1 MCGFTVIFSYAP
13 DAPPVSVGEVRQIN
27 ERMRA
32 RGPDGEGEWFSSD
45 GRVGLGHRRL
55 AIIDP
60 GETGAQPMQLA
71 GSDGAPRFVIT
82 YNGEIYNYK
91 AIRDELTAEGRL
103 FASNSDT
110 EVLLHLYDR
119 DGPEMVHKLRGM
131 FAFAIWDAEKQ
142 GVFLA
147 RDPFG
152 IKPLYYAT
160 DGKTVRVASQVKA
173 LLAGGRIDTSPD
185 PAGHVGFFMFG
196 YVPEPHTLYK
206 GVQALPSGSSLWI
219 DRKGMLETRKYFD
232 VCSHLISRSTEVS
245 AADVLRKLHTALS
258 ESVGH
263 HLVADVPVGV
273 FLSAGLDSAT
283 VTGLAAERT
292 NAALRTMT
300 LQFDELAGG
309 TMDEAPLAEEIAALY
324 QTQHQTRTVRGVEFH
339 DDMDHLFESMDQ
351 PSIDGSNTYFVSK
364 EAAAM
369 GLKVALSG
377 LGGDELFGG
386 YPSFR
391 QIPRLAGSLG
401 WIPGLTSAGRAIRY
415 VSAPFL
421 KHLTSPKYASLFEYG
436 GSYSGAYLLRRGLYL
451 PWELP
456 DVMDGDMAA
465 EGWRALQPLVRLE
478 ETIDGIVDDKARVS
492 ALELT
497 WYMQNQLLRDSDWA
511 GMAHSI
517 EIRTPLVDATL
528 FAEIAGLNASKLDMA
543 AAPHLPLP
551 SSVLNRPKTGF
562 YMPIREWLV
571 GEDSDHSEERG
582 YRGWARRVYT
592 QVTQEHA

>member
-13 DAPPVSVGEVRQIN
+13 DAPPVNVGEVRQIN

-32 RGPDGEGEWFSSD
+32 RGPDGEGEWFSPD

-60 GETGAQPMQLA
+60 SETGAQPMQLA

-160 DGKTVRVASQVKA
+160 DGKTCRVASQVKA

-219 DRKGMLETRKYFD
+219 DRRGVPETRKYFD

-245 AADVLRKLHTALS
+245 EADVLRKLHTALS

-309 TMDEAPLAEEIAALY
+309 KMDEAPLAEEIAALY
-324 QTQHQTRTVRGVEFH
+324 QTRHQTRTVRGAEFQN
-339 DDMDHLFESMDQ
+339 DMDHLFESMDQ

-391 QIPRLAGSLG
+391 QIPKLAGYLG

-465 EGWRALQPLVRLE
+465 EG
-478 ETIDGIVDDKARVS
+478 
-492 ALELT
+492 
-497 WYMQNQLLRDSDWA
+497 
-511 GMAHSI
+511 
-517 EIRTPLVDATL
+517 
-528 FAEIAGLNASKLDMA
+528 
-543 AAPHLPLP
+543 
-551 SSVLNRPKTGF
+551 
-562 YMPIREWLV
+562 
-571 GEDSDHSEERG
+571 
-582 YRGWARRVYT
+582 
-592 QVTQEHA
+592 

>member
-13 DAPPVSVGEVRQIN
+13 DAPPVNVGEVRQIN

-32 RGPDGEGEWFSSD
+32 RGPDGEGEWFSPD

-60 GETGAQPMQLA
+60 SETGAQPMQLA

-160 DGKTVRVASQVKA
+160 DGKTCRVASQVKA

-185 PAGHVGFFMFG
+185 PAGHVGFFIFG

-219 DRKGMLETRKYFD
+219 DRKGVPETRKYFD

-245 AADVLRKLHTALS
+245 KADVLRKLHTALS

-292 NAALRTMT
+292 NADT
-300 LQFDELAGG
+300 
-309 TMDEAPLAEEIAALY
+309 
-324 QTQHQTRTVRGVEFH
+324 
-339 DDMDHLFESMDQ
+339 
-351 PSIDGSNTYFVSK
+351 SNY
-364 EAAAM
+364 
-369 GLKVALSG
+369 
-377 LGGDELFGG
+377 D
-386 YPSFR
+386 P
-391 QIPRLAGSLG
+391 
-401 WIPGLTSAGRAIRY
+401 
-415 VSAPFL
+415 
-421 KHLTSPKYASLFEYG
+421 
-436 GSYSGAYLLRRGLYL
+436 
-451 PWELP
+451 
-456 DVMDGDMAA
+456 
-465 EGWRALQPLVRLE
+465 
-478 ETIDGIVDDKARVS
+478 TI
-492 ALELT
+492 
-497 WYMQNQLLRDSDWA
+497 
-511 GMAHSI
+511 
-517 EIRTPLVDATL
+517 
-528 FAEIAGLNASKLDMA
+528 
-543 AAPHLPLP
+543 
-551 SSVLNRPKTGF
+551 
-562 YMPIREWLV
+562 
-571 GEDSDHSEERG
+571 
-582 YRGWARRVYT
+582 
-592 QVTQEHA
+592 